1 MKTNQGVKQSQ
12 AFTLFEIL
20 IVIAVLIFLAA
31 FFLPSVNHPRNRATR
46 IYCVNNLKQF
56 GLAYRLWAGD
66 NGDIY
71 PMGVSTN
78 SGGSMERA
86 LAGDVLLTFQ
96 VMSNELSTPK
106 ILHCPS
112 DTRRSVATNFASLR
126 LTNISY
132 FVGVDVTVTNAEMF
146 LSGDRNLT
154 TSKGISSGLQ
164 NLTTNQVLRWTTE
177 LHKNAGNILLADGS
191 VQQLSDTGLREA
203 WIRTGVATNR
213 LVFP

>member
-1 MKTNQGVKQSQ
+1 MKTNPGVKQSQ

-20 IVIAVLIFLAA
+20 IVIAVLILLAA
-31 FFLPSVNHPRNRATR
+31 FLLPPVNHPRNRATR
-46 IYCVNNLKQF
+46 ISCVNNLKQF

-66 NGDIY
+66 NGDNY
-71 PMGVSTN
+71 PMGVTTN

-86 LAGDVLLTFQ
+86 LGGDVVLTFQ

-112 DTRRSVATNFASLR
+112 DTRRSAATNFADLT

-132 FVGVDVTVTNAEMF
+132 FVGVDVTATNAEMF
-146 LSGDRNLT
+146 LGGDRNLT
-154 TSKGISSGLQ
+154 TGKGMSSGLQ
-164 NLTTNQVLRWTTE
+164 NLTTNQAVRWTSE
-177 LHKNAGNILLADGS
+177 IHKNAGNILLADGS

-213 LVFP
+213 LAFP

>member
-1 MKTNQGVKQSQ
+1 MKTNQGVKQNQ
-12 AFTLFEIL
+12 AFTLFEVL
-20 IVIAVLIFLAA
+20 IVIAVLIFFAA
-31 FFLPSVNHPRNRATR
+31 LLLSAYRPPRVHSTR

-56 GLAYRLWAGD
+56 GLACRLWAIDHGEK
-66 NGDIY
+66 Y
-71 PMGVSTN
+71 PMAVPTN
-78 SGGSMERA
+78 QGGSMERA

-112 DTRRSVATNFASLR
+112 DTRRSAATNFADLT
-126 LTNISY
+126 LTNLSY

-154 TSKGISSGLQ
+154 TGKGMSSGLQ
-164 NLTTNQVLRWTTE
+164 NLTTNQAVRWTSE
-177 LHKNAGNILLADGS
+177 IHKNAGNVLFADGS

-203 WIRTGVATNR
+203 WIRTGSATNR